1 MTYSFEDCLY
11 YKLIHIHFLKLFA
24 CSGFSILVKCL
35 VRILVD
41 QRAIKIELSNP
52 INGIINA
59 NCREIIF
66 LNLHFFCFHIKSF
79 PKNEHFLPFETVF
92 SAKGGDHMTHSDF
105 QLSVEKK
112 FDYMCRLVLINEK
125 KKYYKQIKN
134 LSDREVSFSDVGNYT
149 ISQMATIDSYSVDNY
164 IFRILGLSIEIEN
177 ELLVG
182 ATENLSDK
190 KRTIILLYYFVGL
203 NDSEIAMVL
212 SLKRSTVNRQRNQG
226 LSLIKKYLEVKS
238 DEK

>member
-1 MTYSFEDCLY
+1 
-11 YKLIHIHFLKLFA
+11 
-24 CSGFSILVKCL
+24 
-35 VRILVD
+35 
-41 QRAIKIELSNP
+41 
-52 INGIINA
+52 
-59 NCREIIF
+59 
-66 LNLHFFCFHIKSF
+66 
-79 PKNEHFLPFETVF
+79 
-92 SAKGGDHMTHSDF
+92 MTHSDF

-125 KKYYKQIKN
+125 KKYYKQLKS
-134 LSDREVSFSDVGNYT
+134 LSDKEVSFSDVGNYI

-182 ATENLSDK
+182 AIENLSDK

-226 LSLIKKYLEVKS
+226 LSLIRDYLEARRYGN
-238 DEK
+238 

>member
-1 MTYSFEDCLY
+1 
-11 YKLIHIHFLKLFA
+11 
-24 CSGFSILVKCL
+24 
-35 VRILVD
+35 
-41 QRAIKIELSNP
+41 
-52 INGIINA
+52 
-59 NCREIIF
+59 
-66 LNLHFFCFHIKSF
+66 
-79 PKNEHFLPFETVF
+79 
-92 SAKGGDHMTHSDF
+92 MTHSDF

>member
-1 MTYSFEDCLY
+1 
-11 YKLIHIHFLKLFA
+11 
-24 CSGFSILVKCL
+24 
-35 VRILVD
+35 
-41 QRAIKIELSNP
+41 
-52 INGIINA
+52 
-59 NCREIIF
+59 
-66 LNLHFFCFHIKSF
+66 
-79 PKNEHFLPFETVF
+79 
-92 SAKGGDHMTHSDF
+92 MTHSDF

-212 SLKRSTVNRQRNQG
+212 SLKRSTVNRQGNQG

>member
-1 MTYSFEDCLY
+1 
-11 YKLIHIHFLKLFA
+11 
-24 CSGFSILVKCL
+24 
-35 VRILVD
+35 
-41 QRAIKIELSNP
+41 
-52 INGIINA
+52 
-59 NCREIIF
+59 
-66 LNLHFFCFHIKSF
+66 
-79 PKNEHFLPFETVF
+79 
-92 SAKGGDHMTHSDF
+92 MTHSDF

-125 KKYYKQIKN
+125 KKYYKEIKN

-212 SLKRSTVNRQRNQG
+212 SLKRSTVNRQGNQG